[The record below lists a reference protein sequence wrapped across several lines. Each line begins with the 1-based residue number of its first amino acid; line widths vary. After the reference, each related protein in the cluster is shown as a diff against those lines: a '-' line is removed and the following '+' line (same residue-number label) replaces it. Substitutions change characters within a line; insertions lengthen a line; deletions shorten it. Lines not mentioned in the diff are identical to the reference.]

1 MQPLQGTPIHSVG
14 EGVVVEAKYGRY
26 NGNYVKIKHS
36 STYSTQYLH
45 MQKIKRGIRPGVQVE
60 QGQTI
65 GFVGSTGL
73 ATGPHLCFRFW
84 KNNKQVDVLKVDL
97 PPSDPI
103 NPKALNDFLHEK
115 NRVIKKLEQLS
126 FIAPYS

>member
-1 MQPLQGTPIHSVG
+1 
-14 EGVVVEAKYGRY
+14 
-26 NGNYVKIKHS
+26 
-36 STYSTQYLH
+36 
-45 MQKIKRGIRPGVQVE
+45 MQKIKRGIRKGVQVE

-84 KNNKQVDVLKVDL
+84 KNNKQVDALKVDL

-103 NPKALNDFLHEK
+103 NPNTLNDFLHEK
-115 NRVIKKLEQLS
+115 NRIIKKLELLTFETPQNN
-126 FIAPYS
+126 PHPRMGP